1 MFLTKRREGGG
12 TRPYGPDRNSKFV
25 IPRAARNH
33 SSIDPS
39 QQNSVTTGTTPTRAE
54 TSSPPETTLPPR
66 TRKSTQKSVQY
77 NSSDTPRSP
86 IPCTANSHSIAARSP
101 ISASNPLLA
110 TSPPLPESPPKTSA
124 AQYNSAPLCGSS
136 RKVRS

>member
-1 MFLTKRREGGG
+1 MFLRKRRGGGG
-12 TRPYGPDRNSKFV
+12 TRSYGPNRNRKPV
-25 IPRAARNH
+25 IWSAERNF
-33 SSIDPS
+33 SSIS
-39 QQNSVTTGTTPTRAE
+39 ELQNSVTTGTPPTRAE
-54 TSSPPETTLPPR
+54 TSSPQETTPPPH

-101 ISASNPLLA
+101 ISASNPLPA
-110 TSPPLPESPPKTSA
+110 TSPPLPESPPTTSSP
-124 AQYNSAPLCGSS
+124 QYKSAPLCGSS